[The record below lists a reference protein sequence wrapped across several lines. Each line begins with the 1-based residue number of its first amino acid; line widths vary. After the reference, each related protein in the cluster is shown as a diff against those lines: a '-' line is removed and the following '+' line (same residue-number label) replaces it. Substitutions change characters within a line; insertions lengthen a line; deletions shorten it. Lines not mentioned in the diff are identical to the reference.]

1 MLKIIN
7 CNNENYRNKLK
18 KYLDSDGKNISNRVK
33 LVSKIIK
40 KIREGG
46 DKSLLNLTKKYD
58 KNNIINIKEI
68 EVSKMNSKLSAYLL
82 KRFS

>member
-33 LVSKIIK
+33 LVSKIIITETNN
-40 KIREGG
+40 KILASAAPKGQLNAIP
-46 DKSLLNLTKKYD
+46 KLL
-58 KNNIINIKEI
+58 
-68 EVSKMNSKLSAYLL
+68 
-82 KRFS
+82 